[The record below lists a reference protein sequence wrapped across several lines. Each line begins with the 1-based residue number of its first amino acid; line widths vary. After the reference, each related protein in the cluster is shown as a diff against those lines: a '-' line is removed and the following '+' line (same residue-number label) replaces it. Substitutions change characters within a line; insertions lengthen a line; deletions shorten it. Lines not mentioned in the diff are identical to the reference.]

1 MLTRNIIKV
10 VKGDFSDFDH
20 DTFVCDRL
28 LISKMSA
35 YRTDRKGTVPLI
47 TASCCGAEQRH
58 LRMQNTSNLDGDW
71 LQLRQGS
78 IPDSHEQ
85 KCEAAVTQAQSWT
98 VREYTNI
105 TWSGKSLLICHHLT

>member
-47 TASCCGAEQRH
+47 TASCCCAEQRH
-58 LRMQNTSNLDGDW
+58 LRMQNTSNLDVDW
-71 LQLRQGS
+71 LL
-78 IPDSHEQ
+78 IPDGQEQ

-105 TWSGKSLLICHHLT
+105 TWSGKSVII